1 MNNKKTEKKRI
12 LFALGNYY
20 PTPSANGI
28 CVQKIIE
35 ELQRRGYEI
44 ECIVND
50 ASHTV
55 KSVTAKGVKISFVRP
70 PLAWTFPELVDRQNK
85 KAAKKA
91 MSVMRR
97 LYMYARLPLYFFSFP
112 SISNV
117 YCNKIKEK
125 LVERISYDRDNTVA
139 IIGVN
144 KPVEALEGAYRAS
157 KEQGVPLVVYFLDP
171 LVGGYSNH
179 IVGDKRSYI
188 KTLDLEK
195 KILNHSSLAVFMDE
209 HKDAF
214 VKRHGNAFSNKTAFL
229 GAPLLENNITE
240 SNNETDASG
249 KKKIIY
255 AGAVYKDIRNP
266 AFIMEV
272 FKYVKNATLVMHIT
286 NPEDWVLELS
296 NPNIEIKGRIPHETV
311 IDVIKA
317 SDGVLNIGNSD
328 PIFAPSKIIEYIGFG
343 KPIITSYRIDED
355 SSLKYMKQYPK
366 ALCIDERVKD
376 AREAAAEIDA
386 FLQLQ
391 DKPLSFGQ
399 LESLYHKNTP
409 AAIADEIEKIIK

>member
-1 MNNKKTEKKRI
+1 
-12 LFALGNYY
+12 
-20 PTPSANGI
+20 
-28 CVQKIIE
+28 
-35 ELQRRGYEI
+35 
-44 ECIVND
+44 
-50 ASHTV
+50 
-55 KSVTAKGVKISFVRP
+55 
-70 PLAWTFPELVDRQNK
+70 
-85 KAAKKA
+85 
-91 MSVMRR
+91 
-97 LYMYARLPLYFFSFP
+97 
-112 SISNV
+112 
-117 YCNKIKEK
+117 
-125 LVERISYDRDNTVA
+125 
-139 IIGVN
+139 
-144 KPVEALEGAYRAS
+144 
-157 KEQGVPLVVYFLDP
+157 
-171 LVGGYSNH
+171 
-179 IVGDKRSYI
+179 
-188 KTLDLEK
+188 
-195 KILNHSSLAVFMDE
+195 
-209 HKDAF
+209 
-214 VKRHGNAFSNKTAFL
+214 
-229 GAPLLENNITE
+229 
-240 SNNETDASG
+240 
-249 KKKIIY
+249 
-255 AGAVYKDIRNP
+255 
-266 AFIMEV
+266 MEV

-366 ALCIDERVKD
+366 ALCIDERVKA